1 MPHISAS
8 LQSLTY
14 SQEKNIKNRHEWHL
28 QWFFVIRYTRVALHA
43 LCCDCVLL
51 QTVFYVFL
59 SSCMKPHLGW
69 WCDCRLLSGSLFTR
83 KSMLSQQ
90 RDEVSCRRKGF
101 SLFFLKDTRLGFSGL
116 SVFLDVLGIR
126 SWRDP

>member
-28 QWFFVIRYTRVALHA
+28 QWFIVIRYTRVALHA

-59 SSCMKPHLGW
+59 SSCMKPHRGK
-69 WCDCRLLSGSLFTR
+69 WCG
-83 KSMLSQQ
+83 
-90 RDEVSCRRKGF
+90 
-101 SLFFLKDTRLGFSGL
+101 
-116 SVFLDVLGIR
+116 
-126 SWRDP
+126 